1 MKNVETVT
9 DSSQALGSQVTDT
22 NKASP
27 FVWVLDATAISLL
40 SVALYFGLDSWKNWF
55 SSPDRKLF
63 SVCVFMGIMIAIV
76 RSNWR
81 GQQTSWKI
89 CFAWAFLVVA
99 CLLICASAAVSN
111 PILGGIACG
120 AVLAAWC
127 IGRIRGESVFNGI
140 FLGSMF
146 VLPFLI
152 DSMENRGDF
161 EQLKS
166 FTVTVTSLLADAVS
180 QPNARD
186 EGTVLFVR
194 GIADHF
200 STIGAL
206 DSVLGLFGV
215 AMFCTLA
222 FRRCL
227 MASCLTLTLSV
238 FAWIAVRSIA
248 WVTLA
253 YLANRNETWYSWSF
267 ELEIGLFLIGC
278 ALVFSLDQFSA
289 TIFKPSPFDYF
300 NPESPL
306 GAFAWNWLCGLPN
319 LVLRIPKQNKIVLRW
334 KARLRLAGKKSSFY
348 SDCKWMKIE
357 FLDLLFNP
365 MRAIGSLIDAVRAW
379 RYSRRWKRFFSH
391 LPAFALLL
399 AVYTSIAF
407 ASSKRTESH
416 TQFLSRESERLCAT
430 ETLEAAC
437 KELQES
443 DFCKVIGANYVLNAE
458 ALTALP
464 DTTKRQVEFQ
474 SKRILS
480 AEPKNQIA
488 RYRLGMIYALSGK
501 TKEAMNEMDELTGGK
516 SGEFPPADAW
526 LAKAL
531 IGLRVDGQDVSIPD
545 LLRHLDNARKWNQID
560 SRLPFV
566 YARMLE
572 ERGEISKAVF
582 VVQKAVDAEPKFR
595 LELAKLYT
603 RVGDHEGRRKAA
615 NQAEEYFLL
624 KTNSEN
630 ENESDRLAVA
640 DARLL
645 AERPQE
651 AIAILEE
658 GLRHK
663 LGGEKTRRKLSDIRL
678 ALYQESIRKGEDGKY
693 SLDLSLLEK
702 AAESDSEN
710 PAISSE
716 IAGLLQYNVR
726 LPEASK
732 LLEVMKKQIALNIVS
747 VPSLLIIG
755 EEYFKKGELKNAQY
769 FWELAFNK
777 EPENFTV
784 LNNLATCLVAIA
796 PSNAER
802 ALELVTK
809 AIAISPNNADILDT
823 WGEVLVAAKRPKEAI
838 NKYEL
843 AIRKD
848 TNRLDTRKK
857 YLAVLLSLGM
867 DEDARVQE
875 KIIREMEL
883 ANSKS
888 LSEKNAQP
896 NTKPEK

>member
-1 MKNVETVT
+1 MTNVET
-9 DSSQALGSQVTDT
+9 DISSNLVPEAKRQDANDIGSFGWFLDLAAVVLGSGSVYF
-22 NKASP
+22 A
-27 FVWVLDATAISLL
+27 LDI
-40 SVALYFGLDSWKNWF
+40 WRNWF
-55 SSPDRKLF
+55 SSPDRMFYAACIIL
-63 SVCVFMGIMIAIV
+63 GILVAMA

-81 GQQTSWKI
+81 GEQTKLKARLVWI
-89 CFAWAFLVVA
+89 FYVLAIILIFAGVSLSNSMLSAIAFGLVVA
-99 CLLICASAAVSN
+99 SWSA
-111 PILGGIACG
+111 
-120 AVLAAWC
+120 
-127 IGRIRGESVFNGI
+127 GRIRGDSAWHAF
-140 FLGSMF
+140 FLGAMF
-146 VLPFLI
+146 VTPFAI
-152 DSMENRGDF
+152 DAMENRGDF
-161 EQLKS
+161 DQLES
-166 FTVTVTSLLADAVS
+166 LTVAITSVIADATGHPYAREDRTILFS
-180 QPNARD
+180 RGNAD
-186 EGTVLFVR
+186 Y
-194 GIADHF
+194 F
-200 STIGAL
+200 SSIGVW
-206 DSVLGLFGV
+206 DSVVAYFGM
-215 AMFCTLA
+215 AIFYILA
-222 FRRCL
+222 FRRSL
-227 MASCLTLTLSV
+227 LSSSFLLALTV
-238 FAWIAVRSIA
+238 FAWIAVRGVA
-248 WVTLA
+248 WVALSVIA
-253 YLANRNETWYSWSF
+253 DRNETWYPWSF
-267 ELEIGLFLIGC
+267 ELSIGCFLIGA
-278 ALVFSLDQFSA
+278 ALIVSLDSFLS
-289 TIFKPSPFDYF
+289 TIFKPIPFEYL

-306 GAFAWNWLCGLPN
+306 GALAWNWLCGLPI
-319 LVLRIPKQNKIVLRW
+319 LMVRIPKKNKISIRW
-334 KARLRLAGKKSSFY
+334 KSKLRLAGTKQSWY
-348 SDCKWMKIE
+348 TDYTWMKVE
-357 FLDLLFNP
+357 VLHLLYKP
-365 MRAIGSLIDAVRAW
+365 IRAVGSFMDAVRAW
-379 RYSRRWKRFFSH
+379 RYTRNWKLFFIN
-391 LPAFALLL
+391 LPVFSLLF
-399 AVYTSIAF
+399 AVYTTAAF
-407 ASSKRTESH
+407 SSSKRTESH
-416 TQFLSRESERLCAT
+416 TQFLTKESERLFAT

-437 KELQES
+437 KELQEP

-458 ALTALP
+458 ALTAFP

-501 TKEAMNEMDELTGGK
+501 TKEAMKEMDELTGGK

-531 IGLRVDGQDVSIPD
+531 IGLRVTGQDVPIPD

-603 RVGDHEGRRKAA
+603 RVGDDEGRKKAA

-630 ENESDRLAVA
+630 EDESDRLAVA

-663 LGGEKTRRKLSDIRL
+663 LGGEKTRRKLSEIRL

-693 SLDLSLLEK
+693 SLELPLLEK

-716 IAGLLQYNVR
+716 IAALLQYN
-726 LPEASK
+726 LKPTKAI
-732 LLEVMKKQIALNIVS
+732 LEVLKKQIELKIVS

-755 EEYFKKGELKNAQY
+755 EEYFKKGELKGAQY
-769 FWELAFNK
+769 YWELAFNK

-802 ALELVTK
+802 ALVLVTK

-823 WGEVLVAAKRPKEAI
+823 WGDVLVAAKRPKEAI

-848 TNRLDTRKK
+848 KVRLDTRRKLVVV
-857 YLAVLLSLGM
+857 YQSLGM
-867 DEDARVQE
+867 IADANAQLKEIQRLELVIE
-875 KIIREMEL
+875 KEL
-883 ANSKS
+883 I
-888 LSEKNAQP
+888 EKNVQP

>member
-1 MKNVETVT
+1 
-9 DSSQALGSQVTDT
+9 
-22 NKASP
+22 
-27 FVWVLDATAISLL
+27 
-40 SVALYFGLDSWKNWF
+40 
-55 SSPDRKLF
+55 
-63 SVCVFMGIMIAIV
+63 
-76 RSNWR
+76 
-81 GQQTSWKI
+81 
-89 CFAWAFLVVA
+89 
-99 CLLICASAAVSN
+99 
-111 PILGGIACG
+111 
-120 AVLAAWC
+120 
-127 IGRIRGESVFNGI
+127 
-140 FLGSMF
+140 
-146 VLPFLI
+146 
-152 DSMENRGDF
+152 
-161 EQLKS
+161 
-166 FTVTVTSLLADAVS
+166 
-180 QPNARD
+180 
-186 EGTVLFVR
+186 
-194 GIADHF
+194 
-200 STIGAL
+200 
-206 DSVLGLFGV
+206 
-215 AMFCTLA
+215 
-222 FRRCL
+222 
-227 MASCLTLTLSV
+227 
-238 FAWIAVRSIA
+238 
-248 WVTLA
+248 
-253 YLANRNETWYSWSF
+253 
-267 ELEIGLFLIGC
+267 
-278 ALVFSLDQFSA
+278 
-289 TIFKPSPFDYF
+289 
-300 NPESPL
+300 
-306 GAFAWNWLCGLPN
+306 
-319 LVLRIPKQNKIVLRW
+319 
-334 KARLRLAGKKSSFY
+334 
-348 SDCKWMKIE
+348 
-357 FLDLLFNP
+357 
-365 MRAIGSLIDAVRAW
+365 
-379 RYSRRWKRFFSH
+379 
-391 LPAFALLL
+391 
-399 AVYTSIAF
+399 
-407 ASSKRTESH
+407 
-416 TQFLSRESERLCAT
+416 QFLSRESERLCAT

-443 DFCKVIGANYVLNAE
+443 DFCKVIGAKYELNAE
-458 ALTALP
+458 ALIAVP
-464 DTTKRQVEFQ
+464 DAAKRQVEFQ

-501 TKEAMNEMDELTGGK
+501 TKAAMNEMEEITGGK
-516 SGEFPPADAW
+516 PGEFPPADAW

-531 IGLRVDGQDVSIPD
+531 MGLRVAGQDISIPD

-603 RVGDHEGRRKAA
+603 RVGDHEGRKKAA

-630 ENESDRLAVA
+630 ENESDRLDVA

-678 ALYQESIRKGEDGKY
+678 ALYQESIRMGEDGKY

-716 IAGLLQYNVR
+716 IAALLQYNVK
-726 LPEASK
+726 PTPGI
-732 LLEVMKKQIALNIVS
+732 LEVFKKQIELKIVS

-755 EEYFKKGELKNAQY
+755 EEYFKKGEIKNAQY

-784 LNNLATCLVAIA
+784 LNNLATCLVAVA

-823 WGEVLVAAKRPKEAI
+823 WGEVLVTAKRPQEAI
-838 NKYEL
+838 NKFEL

-848 TNRLDTRKK
+848 TNRIDTRKK
-857 YLAVLLSLGM
+857 LIPVLKSLGM

-883 ANSKS
+883 ANSRS
-888 LSEKNAQP
+888 LIEKKAQP